1 MLPAHELFLDEH
13 KGVKPLVV
21 EDKSLGTICCA
32 VVPGSGP
39 VVAMQRPRG
48 GALSLWAFPKGHPD
62 AGESDVE
69 GAVRETLEEI
79 GIDVKRYVKK
89 DFHVRTA
96 YSFAEFM
103 HKDAW
108 KRHKDYPNESKR
120 PVCVFHKHVIYFLA
134 VLPKALALTPQEEE
148 VEQAAWIPLSEVKY
162 VTHPDMWAQL
172 ERLFASPGVRR
183 LLQRA
188 APASKTTYP
197 SKTTSAARR
206 TAVQRTV
213 AKCAVTKKCAALK

>member
-1 MLPAHELFLDEH
+1 MPAKPKPAAAIASKYPQYIRDGFRPMLPAHELFLDEH

-89 DFHVRTA
+89 DFRVRTA

-108 KRHKDYPNESKR
+108 KRHTDYANESKL

-148 VEQAAWIPLSEVKY
+148 VEQAAWIPLSEVKDI
-162 VTHPDMWAQL
+162 THPQM
-172 ERLFASPGVRR
+172 
-183 LLQRA
+183 
-188 APASKTTYP
+188 
-197 SKTTSAARR
+197 
-206 TAVQRTV
+206 
-213 AKCAVTKKCAALK
+213 C